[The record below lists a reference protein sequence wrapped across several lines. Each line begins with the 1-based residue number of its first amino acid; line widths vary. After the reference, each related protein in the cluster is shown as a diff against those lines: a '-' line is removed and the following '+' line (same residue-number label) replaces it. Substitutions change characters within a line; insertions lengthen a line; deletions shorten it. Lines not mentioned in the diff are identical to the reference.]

1 MSPHVYEQQLASL
14 YRRRA
19 TLDAAIAAF
28 EAYQRRTRPARRC
41 RASRARLQAARQTG
55 SARLRP

>member
-1 MSPHVYEQQLASL
+1 MSPHVYEQQLTSL

-19 TLDAAIAAF
+19 TLDAAF